1 MLRYPKNNW
10 RKIMAQ
16 QPQQI
21 MISLTAEQAGML
33 EELKKL
39 TSSDTTS
46 IIRRA
51 LEDLYRKVQED
62 EEGKQLARINAL
74 LDVQ

>member
-1 MLRYPKNNW
+1 
-10 RKIMAQ
+10 MAQ